1 MCVCVQIYTCK
12 CRCQQR
18 PEEGIRSPGVTGSC
32 KQPHGVLGIGPL
44 SAKGVHILYP
54 WVISPTSTFCFL
66 IRGNHREDVVKCTED
81 SRDFTMQT
89 HWFHTQI
96 NRKLSEKS
104 SFWLLTPPHI
114 QIITRNYWHSI
125 PREVIYLD
133 SSQKPKFRENTK
145 NLSYS
150 LFIQMTLHDMDRDF
164 RVKAWIRKSNGTKGE
179 RTLTLTTS
187 RVSASWDPTDMITR
201 GVGKA
206 PHVKTVPALVYVCI
220 YEWSEGQVCTSAL
233 SLRRLCRVPDCVS
246 QQICIPCSKM
256 PMGARHW
263 TWAAKG
269 YSTKSH
275 GYFQSKCKLQGKSLK
290 WAYCRV
296 NTPSINVISV
306 SVCLSVCPTLTFSN
320 VNNSY
325 LTKEVSF

>member
-133 SSQKPKFRENTK
+133 SSPKPKFRENTK

-150 LFIQMTLHDMDRDF
+150 LFIQMTLRDMDRDF
-164 RVKAWIRKSNGTKGE
+164 RVKAWIRKSNGNEGGE
-179 RTLTLTTS
+179 DINTDHIQSFSILGPHWHDHTWSGKNPTREDCTCSGLCLYIWMEWRTSLHLC
-187 RVSASWDPTDMITR
+187 PLPQ
-201 GVGKA
+201 KA
-206 PHVKTVPALVYVCI
+206 V
-220 YEWSEGQVCTSAL
+220 
-233 SLRRLCRVPDCVS
+233 
-246 QQICIPCSKM
+246 
-256 PMGARHW
+256 
-263 TWAAKG
+263 
-269 YSTKSH
+269 
-275 GYFQSKCKLQGKSLK
+275 
-290 WAYCRV
+290 
-296 NTPSINVISV
+296 
-306 SVCLSVCPTLTFSN
+306 
-320 VNNSY
+320 
-325 LTKEVSF
+325 